1 MERKGIKENAKLFF
15 IVFCAAFLVALFIST
30 CITLMLGHDALLL
43 SELRN
48 DAIFALFIGLVQ
60 MIWIGSDRN
69 NKTYLIRTIVHF
81 IVLLTGCTLLMI
93 WFGWL
98 PPGNLVIT
106 YYVGFVAAYIVL
118 WVIFYHANKRKWKEM
133 NEKLNAYKKANKE

>member
-1 MERKGIKENAKLFF
+1 
-15 IVFCAAFLVALFIST
+15 
-30 CITLMLGHDALLL
+30 
-43 SELRN
+43 
-48 DAIFALFIGLVQ
+48 

-98 PPGNLVIT
+98 PPSEFLIT
-106 YYVGFVAAYIVL
+106 YYVGFIVAYIVI
-118 WVIFYHANKRKWKEM
+118 WVIFYQVNKKKWKEM